1 MHNIRKYKVYQLL
14 THYNYLGSNL
24 VAIIPYLNKLS
35 YRPEYCTMCNI
46 VLFLYVLPKL
56 KINDDERIFGARD
69 E

>member
-1 MHNIRKYKVYQLL
+1 MHNMCKYKVYQLL

-24 VAIIPYLNKLS
+24 VVIIPCLNKLL